1 MTPPNRTLDREL
13 AQVMRT
19 GPFSVALHLAI
30 ESRGWTLER
39 VQRGLLGHGVG
50 LSLSTL
56 SYWRRGRSRP
66 ERPESLRAVHLI
78 ERLLD
83 LPEGSLTGLLD
94 GRSRPLR
101 PGRSPQPSLDPERL
115 WSAPAGLARTFGQLT
130 APPQDHLL
138 RVSVHEELEV
148 GPDRH
153 LRVMRTRLVLLALAD
168 RLSHCRVV
176 YWAEVPG
183 TEPPSIGATRFCR
196 PGRIRTDL
204 DSGFSV
210 TELVLDRML
219 QRGEYA
225 ALEYEV
231 LPGPTAEII
240 DEFTRRSAVPI
251 REYALSVWFDPAALP
266 ARCVRLERRT
276 ADGPTSDG
284 EELWL
289 GASGTAQLV
298 VIDAPPGQV
307 GMRWEWE

>member
-1 MTPPNRTLDREL
+1 MTAPNHTLDREL
-13 AQVMRT
+13 AQVLRT

-30 ESRGWTLER
+30 ESRGWTLDR

-66 ERPESLRAVHLI
+66 ERPASLRAVHLI

-83 LPEGSLTGLLD
+83 LPEGSLTRLLD
-94 GRSRPLR
+94 PRTRPPRQLAH
-101 PGRSPQPSLDPERL
+101 PGLAPDRL
-115 WSAPAGLARTFGQLT
+115 WSAPAGLARTLRQLT
-130 APPQDHLL
+130 APPQDQLL
-138 RVSVHEELEV
+138 RVSVHEELEI
-148 GPDRH
+148 GADRH
-153 LRVMRTRLVLLALAD
+153 LRLTRTRLVLLALAD
-168 RLSHCRVV
+168 RVSHCRVV

-183 TEPPSIGATRFCR
+183 TEPPTVGATRFCR
-196 PGRIRTDL
+196 PGRTRADR
-204 DSGFSV
+204 DSGFWV

-219 QRGEYA
+219 HRGEYA
-225 ALEYEV
+225 TLEYEV
-231 LPGPTAEII
+231 RPGPTADVI
-240 DEFTRRSAVPI
+240 DEFTRRTAVPI

-266 ARCVRLERRT
+266 ARCVRLDRRT
-276 ADGPTSDG
+276 ADGPAADG

-307 GMRWEWE
+307 GMRWEWS